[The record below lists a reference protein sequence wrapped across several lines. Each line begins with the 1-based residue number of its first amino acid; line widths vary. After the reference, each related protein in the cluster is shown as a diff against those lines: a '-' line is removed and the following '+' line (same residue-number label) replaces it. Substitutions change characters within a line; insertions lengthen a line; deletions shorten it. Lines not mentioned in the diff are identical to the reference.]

1 MTAQDLAQ
9 QHCAPQKGAHKR
21 LTGDTLANHLRNVP
35 GWIETDNHI
44 SKDFQF
50 VGYAQVVEFVNQV
63 ATLAMAENHH
73 PDIMFGFNRVRVVFT
88 THSVRGVSVND
99 LICAARI
106 EAMRSL

>member
-9 QHCAPQKGAHKR
+9 QHCTPQKGAHKR
-21 LTGDTLANHLRNVP
+21 ISGDTLASHLRTLH
-35 GWIETDNHI
+35 GWIESDNHI
-44 SKDFQF
+44 AKDFQF
-50 VGYAQVVEFVNQV
+50 TDYAQVVAFVNQV
-63 ATLAMAENHH
+63 AGLAAAEDHH

-106 EAMRSL
+106 EAMRNT

>member
-1 MTAQDLAQ
+1 MTEQDFAQ

-21 LTGDTLANHLRNVP
+21 LSGDTLATHLRRLP
-35 GWIETDNHI
+35 GWIETDSHI
-44 SKDFQF
+44 AKDFQF
-50 VGYAQVVEFVNQV
+50 SDYGQVIAFVNQV
-63 ATLAMAENHH
+63 AALAAAEDHH

-106 EAMRSL
+106 EAMRNT